1 MLVVFAKMQIPK
13 YWSLEL
19 SQNVLLVMKQILLRE
34 YRKEQINV
42 SALEKLSLMLRAE
55 NVLVLKLLKFL

>member
-19 SQNVLLVMKQILLRE
+19 SQNVLLVMKQILLRD